1 MSRRHDDESWTIE
14 PVGTT
19 PPPAPGPLT
28 PPPKLGALTPQPS
41 LSVPPVGARA
51 TQPPSASSSAPGG
64 VVSPKA
70 HELARGFLAVLFMGI
85 RTAQIH
91 DVGNRA
97 FERAVELVR
106 EAAEQLHHATG
117 GFTVVFTDGAVF
129 LNGARLRV
137 DSGAHEAMR
146 TLARLLEQRGLGGVS
161 LSSWPRLPV
170 LRALLVHL
178 AGAREESVAVGDL
191 AAVRELLVAPQALA
205 DHGGGGLVD
214 RRVFALQCYAKLVLV
229 LRDLRTQ
236 AEQGHAPRVRAVRLI
251 QDLVEL
257 GSERAD
263 ILLRLAHT
271 HSGADADDLHGANVC
286 VLSLALGQ
294 ALGLP
299 RPQLVDLGVGALYHD
314 VGRTPATAVPAVT
327 PAGGRD
333 LAWDDETSDD
343 ALSLDDDDD
352 SRARTAPMAL
362 PRHHHPEEA
371 LGDAARAHP
380 WSSFARVLAQAG
392 TSRVGL
398 MRAVIAGEHHIGP
411 RDVDL
416 WGVPRPLPTLLSRIV
431 AVADAYDALIGGL
444 ASPAAEPLPP
454 LEALASLLADADGRL
469 DARCVDLLINVL
481 RAFPVG
487 ADVLLDSGERA
498 VVRSH
503 AGGTRW
509 DRPVVQVQGVDGPRS
524 VDLMRRTGD
533 RFLLRIVSTT
543 RFARAEAGV

>member
-1 MSRRHDDESWTIE
+1 MSRGRDDDAWSIE
-14 PVGTT
+14 PLST
-19 PPPAPGPLT
+19 PTPAV
-28 PPPKLGALTPQPS
+28 GALTPRPS
-41 LSVPPVGARA
+41 VRARPPAGRG
-51 TQPPSASSSAPGG
+51 TEPPPSSSSPGG
-64 VVSPKA
+64 VANPKA
-70 HELARGFLAVLFMGI
+70 HELARNFLAALFMGV

-97 FERAVELVR
+97 FERAIELVR
-106 EAAEQLHHATG
+106 EAAEQLHRATG
-117 GFTVVFTDGAVF
+117 GFTVVFADGAVF
-129 LNGARLRV
+129 LNGHRLRV
-137 DSGAHEAMR
+137 DGGAHEAMR

-178 AGAREESVAVGDL
+178 AGAREEAVAAGDL
-191 AAVRELLVAPQALA
+191 AAVRELLVAPQALT
-205 DHGGGGLVD
+205 DHAGGGLVD

-236 AEQGHAPRVRAVRLI
+236 PARGHAPRVRAVRLI

-271 HSGADADDLHGANVC
+271 HTGADVDDLHGANVC
-286 VLSLALGQ
+286 VLALALGQ
-294 ALGLP
+294 ALGLA

-314 VGRTPATAVPAVT
+314 VGRSPASAVAGVA
-327 PAGGRD
+327 PAGARG
-333 LAWDDETSDD
+333 LAWEDETAED

-352 SRARTAPMAL
+352 DDDEGSRARTAPMAL
-362 PRHHHPEEA
+362 PRHQHPEEA

-454 LEALASLLADADGRL
+454 LEALASLLADADVRL
-469 DARCVDLLINVL
+469 DPRCVDLLINVL

-543 RFARAEAGV
+543 RFARAEAGA

>member
-1 MSRRHDDESWTIE
+1 MSRSRDDESWTIE
-14 PVGTT
+14 PVGQVPST
-19 PPPAPGPLT
+19 PPPRLGSLT
-28 PPPKLGALTPQPS
+28 PRPQLSTPAS
-41 LSVPPVGARA
+41 SARA
-51 TQPPSASSSAPGG
+51 TLPPAASTSAPGG
-64 VVSPKA
+64 PLGPKA
-70 HELARGFLAVLFMGI
+70 HELARNFLAALFMGI

-97 FERAVELVR
+97 FERAIDLVR
-106 EAAEQLHHATG
+106 EAAEQLHRATG

-137 DSGAHEAMR
+137 DGGAHEAMR

-161 LSSWPRLPV
+161 LSTWPRLPV

-178 AGAREESVAVGDL
+178 AGARDEAVGAQDL
-191 AAVRELLVAPQALA
+191 AAVRELLVAPQSLA
-205 DHGGGGLVD
+205 DHAGGGLVD

-236 AEQGHAPRVRAVRLI
+236 ADQGHAPRVRTVRLI

-271 HSGADADDLHGANVC
+271 HTGADADDLHGANVC

-294 ALGLP
+294 ALGLA

-314 VGRTPATAVPAVT
+314 VGRSPATAVSTPP
-327 PAGGRD
+327 PAGGRA
-333 LAWDDETSDD
+333 LAWEDETSED

-352 SRARTAPMAL
+352 EGSRARTAPMAL
-362 PRHHHPEEA
+362 PRACHAEEA
-371 LGDAARAHP
+371 LGDAARTHP

-416 WGVPRPLPTLLSRIV
+416 WGVPRPLPSLLSRLV

-444 ASPAAEPLPP
+444 ASPTAEPLPP
-454 LEALASLLADADGRL
+454 LEALASMLANADGRL
-469 DARCVDLLINVL
+469 DVRCVDLLINVL

-487 ADVLLDSGERA
+487 AEVLLDSGERA

-543 RFARAEAGV
+543 LFARAEAGA

>member
-1 MSRRHDDESWTIE
+1 MSRGRDDDAWSIE
-14 PVGTT
+14 P
-19 PPPAPGPLT
+19 
-28 PPPKLGALTPQPS
+28 LGAPTPAAGAVTPRPS
-41 LSVPPVGARA
+41 LSARA
-51 TQPPSASSSAPGG
+51 PASRGTEPPASSSSPGG
-64 VVSPKA
+64 VANPKA
-70 HELARGFLAVLFMGI
+70 HELARNFLAALFMGV

-97 FERAVELVR
+97 FERAIELVR
-106 EAAEQLHHATG
+106 DAAEQLHRATG

-129 LNGARLRV
+129 LNGHRLRV
-137 DSGAHEAMR
+137 DGSAHEAMR

-178 AGAREESVAVGDL
+178 AGARDEAVAAGDQ
-191 AAVRELLVAPQALA
+191 AAVRELLVAPQALT
-205 DHGGGGLVD
+205 DHAGGGLVD

-236 AEQGHAPRVRAVRLI
+236 PARGHAPRVRAVRLI

-271 HSGADADDLHGANVC
+271 HTGADADDLHGANVC

-294 ALGLP
+294 ALGLA

-314 VGRTPATAVPAVT
+314 VGRSPASAVPGAA
-327 PAGGRD
+327 PAGARG
-333 LAWDDETSDD
+333 LAWEDETAEDALSSLTADD
-343 ALSLDDDDD
+343 ALSLDDDDEG

-444 ASPAAEPLPP
+444 ASPVAEPLPP
-454 LEALASLLADADGRL
+454 LEALASLLADADERL

-487 ADVLLDSGERA
+487 AHVLLDSGEHA

-543 RFARAEAGV
+543 RFARAEAGA

>member
-1 MSRRHDDESWTIE
+1 MSRGRDDDAWSIE
-14 PVGTT
+14 P
-19 PPPAPGPLT
+19 
-28 PPPKLGALTPQPS
+28 LGAPTPAAGAVTPRPS
-41 LSVPPVGARA
+41 LSARA
-51 TQPPSASSSAPGG
+51 PASRGTEPPASSSSPGG
-64 VVSPKA
+64 VTNPKA
-70 HELARGFLAVLFMGI
+70 HELARNFLAALFMGV

-97 FERAVELVR
+97 FERAIELVR
-106 EAAEQLHHATG
+106 DAAEQLHRATG

-129 LNGARLRV
+129 LNGHRLRV
-137 DSGAHEAMR
+137 DGSAHEAMR

-178 AGAREESVAVGDL
+178 AGARDEAVAAGDL
-191 AAVRELLVAPQALA
+191 AAVRELLVAPQALT
-205 DHGGGGLVD
+205 DHAGGGLVD

-236 AEQGHAPRVRAVRLI
+236 PARGHAPRVRAVRLI

-271 HSGADADDLHGANVC
+271 HTGADADDLHGANVC

-294 ALGLP
+294 ALGLA

-314 VGRTPATAVPAVT
+314 VGRSPASAVPGAA
-327 PAGGRD
+327 PAGARG
-333 LAWDDETSDD
+333 LAWEDETAEDALSSLTADD
-343 ALSLDDDDD
+343 ALSLDDDDEG

-444 ASPAAEPLPP
+444 ASPVAEPLPP
-454 LEALASLLADADGRL
+454 LEALASLLADADERL

-487 ADVLLDSGERA
+487 AHVLLDSGEHA

-543 RFARAEAGV
+543 RFARAEAGA